1 MQDQIAEITGIKL
14 DLVVGEL
21 YAQVV
26 SALYLVL
33 PPAEMQ
39 AGTESFFENLTGYV
53 SGELPILEPRL
64 GFAKTLT
71 PEVLSERIVTALQ
84 VGASEAIDKTIP
96 ILERKTGEFVEED
109 VTQYLDQINQGR
121 LGPLPTRLLTA
132 SVRGLAENRREQL
145 VDALLGPAA
154 ATTDEAT
161 RLQIEAA
168 LAAVDLP
175 SAISLATAER
185 LRGRVTAA
193 VSKCVIAQSTRSS
206 SPPPIIQC
214 P

>member
-26 SALYLVL
+26 SALYLVV

-96 ILERKTGEFVEED
+96 ILERKTGEFVEGCD
-109 VTQYLDQINQGR
+109 AVPGPNQPGTFGPPADSSTDRFRSQPGR
-121 LGPLPTRLLTA
+121 
-132 SVRGLAENRREQL
+132 E
-145 VDALLGPAA
+145 
-154 ATTDEAT
+154 
-161 RLQIEAA
+161 
-168 LAAVDLP
+168 
-175 SAISLATAER
+175 
-185 LRGRVTAA
+185 
-193 VSKCVIAQSTRSS
+193 
-206 SPPPIIQC
+206 
-214 P
+214 